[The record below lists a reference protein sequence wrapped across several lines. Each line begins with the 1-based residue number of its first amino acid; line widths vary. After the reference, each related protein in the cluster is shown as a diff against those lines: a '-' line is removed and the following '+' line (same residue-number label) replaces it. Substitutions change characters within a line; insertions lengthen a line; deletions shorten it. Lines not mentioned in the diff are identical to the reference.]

1 MNGGIKQGVVRALA
15 VAALLGLLLAS
26 CGVFETKAQRN
37 QRAYERYVEKSMQE
51 REKRR
56 RLIAKEKVAEA
67 NRLAAEAR
75 AEADTALE

>member
-1 MNGGIKQGVVRALA
+1 MKCGSSQRVVRALA
-15 VAALLGLLLAS
+15 VAALLGLLLVS

-51 REKRR
+51 RNKRR
-56 RLIAKEKVAEA
+56 RLLAKEKVAEA

-75 AEADTALE
+75 AEADTARE